1 MKQNP
6 RLLRSYLAVILCVIT
21 AASLAAAKATNKAAV
36 SLPQVDAILRDAIA
50 QHQIPGAV
58 VLIGHHG
65 HVIYRKAFGMRSLEP
80 RRERM
85 TVDTIF
91 DLASLT
97 KVIAT
102 TPCVMQ
108 LMEEGKIRLNDPVVR
123 YIPEFGANGKQDITV
138 RQLLVHYSGLAPD
151 LDLTQPWQGKDTAYN
166 LAFQEKPLNPP
177 GARFVYSDINF
188 ITLGALVERVSGA
201 SLNDYAEEHIFKPL
215 KMTHTRFLP
224 PHSWVHNIAPT
235 QYDEKNVMLRGVVH
249 DPTARRMGGV
259 AGHAGLFATADD
271 LSKYCQALLNGKL
284 LSPLTIEKMSTPQQ
298 PPNATDVRGLGWD
311 IDTPFSTNR
320 GELLPVGSFGH
331 TGFTGTSV
339 WIDPVTQTYIIILA
353 NGVHPR
359 GMGTAVPLR
368 TKVATAV
375 AASLHL
381 TVSEKEQLRLAR
393 LTGYNEADAAAR
405 NVQVRE
411 GDAKSGIDVLE
422 AGNFALDVFQNK
434 ATQKRIGLLTNQ
446 TGVDAQGQRTIDV
459 LAKAPGVSLVAIFS
473 PEHGVTGSLDTTAIG
488 NTVDAATKIPV
499 YSVYGAT
506 DAQRR
511 PSLDVLKTLDAVFID
526 LQNAGARYYTFETS
540 MGYFLEA
547 AGKAGIEVV
556 VLDRPNPITGSAVQ
570 GPVSDPGTAS
580 FVNYFQE
587 PVRHGMTMGELAQM
601 FNSELNIHAKLTVV
615 PMQGWMRG
623 DWYDS
628 TSLPWINPSPNLR
641 SLTEA
646 TLYPGVGLVEGTNVS
661 VGRGTD
667 TPFELLGSPWI
678 RSRELADYLNARQI
692 QGVRF
697 VPVDFTPG
705 SSIYAHQLCHGI
717 NIVLLDRSVL
727 DGPEMGVEL
736 ASALH
741 KLYGTAYDMHRM
753 PELLN
758 NKAAFDA
765 IVAGEDPRRI
775 AQDWQE
781 QLSKFQDMRQ
791 KYLIYK

>member
-1 MKQNP
+1 MKPNHRP
-6 RLLRSYLAVILCVIT
+6 LRPCLAIVLCLIT
-21 AASLAAAKATNKAAV
+21 VAPLAAGKTSKKSSA
-36 SLPQVDAILRDAIA
+36 LPQVDAIVRDAIV
-50 QHQIPGAV
+50 QHQVPGAV

-80 RRERM
+80 RREPM
-85 TVDTIF
+85 TVDTVF

-108 LMEEGKIRLNDPVVR
+108 LLEEGKLRLNDPVVR
-123 YIPEFGANGKQDITV
+123 YIPEFGVNGKQDITV
-138 RQLLVHYSGLAPD
+138 RQLLIHYSGLAPD
-151 LDLTQPWQGKDTAYN
+151 LDLTQPWQGKETAYQM
-166 LAFQEKPLNPP
+166 AFQEKPLNPP

-188 ITLGALVERVSGA
+188 IMLGALVERITGM
-201 SLNDYAEEHIFKPL
+201 SLNEYAEQHIFKPL
-215 KMTHTRFLP
+215 KMTHTQFLP
-224 PHSWVHNIAPT
+224 PHSWIRKIAPT
-235 QYDEKNVMLRGVVH
+235 QYDEHNVMLRGVVH

-259 AGHAGLFATADD
+259 AGHAGLFSTADD
-271 LSKYCQALLNGKL
+271 LGRYCQALLDGKL
-284 LSPLTIEKMSTPQQ
+284 LSPLAIEKMSTPQQ

-311 IDTPFSTNR
+311 IDTPFSSNR

-339 WIDPVTQTYIIILA
+339 WIDPMTQTYIIILA

-359 GMGTAVPLR
+359 GQGTAVPLR
-368 TKVATAV
+368 SKVATAV
-375 AASLHL
+375 AASLRL

-405 NVQVRE
+405 NLQVRE
-411 GDAKSGIDVLE
+411 GDAKSGVDVLE
-422 AGNFALDVFQNK
+422 AGNFALDVFQSK
-434 ATQKRIGLLTNQ
+434 GTQKRIGLLTNQ

-473 PEHGVTGSLDTTAIG
+473 PEHGVTGTLDTTAVG

-499 YSVYGAT
+499 YSVYGAS

-511 PSLDVLKTLDAVFID
+511 PSLDVLKGLDAVFID
-526 LQNAGARYYTFETS
+526 LQNAGARYYTYETS

-547 AGKAGIEVV
+547 AAKAGIEVV
-556 VLDRPNPITGSAVQ
+556 VLDRPNPITGSIVQ

-587 PVRHGMTMGELAQM
+587 PVRHGLTMGELAQM
-601 FNSELNIHAKLTVV
+601 FNSELAIHARLTVV
-615 PMQGWMRG
+615 PIQGWMRG

-628 TSLPWINPSPNLR
+628 TSLTWINPSPNLR

-667 TPFELLGSPWI
+667 TPFELLGAPWI
-678 RSRELADYLNARQI
+678 KARELADYLNGREI

-697 VPVDFTPG
+697 VPVDFTPD
-705 SSIYAHQLCHGI
+705 SSIYAHQLCHGV

-727 DGPEMGVEL
+727 DAPEMGVEL

-765 IVAGEDPRRI
+765 MVAGEDPRRI

-781 QLSKFQDMRQ
+781 QLSKFQEMRQ